1 MNDEEKRAK
10 YQVKK
15 SSNARRIKPP
25 FVPAG
30 ERGNLD
36 AVVSLRFSGYELA
49 LLRKESKSR
58 NIGLSAL
65 IRELVV
71 EGMERKATQLTEAV
85 HQYEMLK
92 AMAMPVTNWTVRAVG
107 ATHPDNRT
115 TLVLGNPLPE
125 LTSTN

>member
-10 YQVKK
+10 FQKNK
-15 SSNARRIKPP
+15 SLNAKRIKAP

-36 AVVSLRFSGYELA
+36 AVVSLRFSGYELS

-71 EGMERKATQLTEAV
+71 EGMERKSNDLAVAIGEYESMHAQLSS
-85 HQYEMLK
+85 
-92 AMAMPVTNWTVRAVG
+92 MPFSSWII
-107 ATHPDNRT
+107 
-115 TLVLGNPLPE
+115 NPSYADKKVQLIVE
-125 LTSTN
+125 NSKQILSSTK